1 MKEKAEAEKDHE
13 KKMALIAKMNEA
25 KKKAVKAAVDA
36 AIAEA
41 NSKAR

>member
-1 MKEKAEAEKDHE
+1 LAEKDHD
-13 KKMALIAKMNEA
+13 KKMALIAKMTAA
-25 KKKAVKAAVDA
+25 KNKAIKAAVDA